1 MKRILIFVLA
11 LMLCAGA
18 FADMTP
24 SIFMSGRGLMVLDT
38 NQLADMGVDMS
49 GFNTEIDAT
58 MAIYLFDDPTFGN
71 LILWYE
77 DGVAYVTV
85 DLSAL
90 LGHGMAS
97 TKKGISQVFID
108 FCKTFDFDICVFSG
122 NDVTYYHPSNLKGYD
137 IAQRLKNSHDEM
149 HLCFTQKGFFDELKK
164 AVS

>member
-1 MKRILIFVLA
+1 VKRVLIIVLA
-11 LMLCAGA
+11 LMLYAGA

-24 SIFMSGRGLMVLDT
+24 SMFMSGRGLMVLDT

-58 MAIYLFDDPTFGN
+58 MAIYLYDEPTFGN

-122 NDVTYYHPSNLKGYD
+122 NDVTYYHPSNLKGYA
-137 IAQRLKNSHDEM
+137 IAQRLKNSPYET
-149 HLCFTQKGFFDELKK
+149 HLCFTQNGFFDELKK